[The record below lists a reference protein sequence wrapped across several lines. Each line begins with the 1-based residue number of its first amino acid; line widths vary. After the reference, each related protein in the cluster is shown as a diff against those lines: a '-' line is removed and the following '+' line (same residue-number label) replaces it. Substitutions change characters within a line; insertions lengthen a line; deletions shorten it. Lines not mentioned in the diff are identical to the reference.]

1 MRPIPWPEPRLWRS
15 ASFRLLALYVLLFA
29 LSSVLLGGVVFWIAQ
44 GALDRQMRVR
54 IRAETASLVAE
65 ARVDGLGRVLDDVR
79 LSERGAG
86 TLVYRLQAA
95 DGRRLAGALPWLAA
109 RPGWIDVTLGQGR
122 GEAEQKGENPE
133 RVRALVTG
141 LGGGVL
147 LAVGD
152 DLGRAADAETAI
164 LGAFAWAT
172 GLVVL
177 LGIGGGL
184 VLSRGFL
191 QRVDAIGRTAEAIIQ
206 GDLRRRIPVSGV
218 GDDLDRLAGTL
229 NRMLDRIAAL
239 MESLRQVSSDVAHDL
254 RTPLSRLLQQLDT
267 ARSEANTVADYR
279 AAVDAAAA
287 EAETL
292 LATFAAVLRIAQV
305 EAGGPRARFRPVDLS
320 ALVLAVAEAYAPAI
334 EAAGHRLAC
343 DATPG
348 IALVGD
354 RELLAQVLAN
364 LIENALRHCPVGC
377 TIRLIL
383 ERTAGR
389 MVLAVADDGP
399 GVPEAERGR
408 IFERFFRAEHSRTT
422 PGSGLGLAMVAA
434 VAELHGAAVAAE
446 DARPGLR
453 VRIDFPAAG

>member
-1 MRPIPWPEPRLWRS
+1 MRPIPWPEPRLWRT

-65 ARVDGLGRVLDDVR
+65 ARADGLARVIDDVR
-79 LSERGAG
+79 LSERGSG
-86 TLVYRLQAA
+86 TLVYRVQAA
-95 DGRRLAGALPWLAA
+95 DGRGLAGALPRLAP
-109 RPGWIDVTLGQGR
+109 RPGWIDLTLGHGD
-122 GEAEQKGENPE
+122 EAQKGENQE
-133 RVRALVTG
+133 RVRALVTD

-152 DLGRAADAETAI
+152 DLDRATDAERAI

-191 QRVDAIGRTAEAIIQ
+191 LRVDAIGRTAEAIIQ

-229 NRMLDRIAAL
+229 NHMLDRIAAL

-267 ARSEANTVADYR
+267 ARSGATTVAEYR
-279 AAVDAAAA
+279 AAVEAAAA

-305 EAGGPRARFRPVDLS
+305 EAGGPRARFRLVDLS

-334 EAAGHRLAC
+334 EAADHCLVCEA
-343 DATPG
+343 APG
-348 IALVGD
+348 IAIVGD

-377 TIRLIL
+377 TIRLTL
-383 ERTAGR
+383 ERTVGGVA
-389 MVLAVADDGP
+389 LAVTDDGP

-434 VAELHGAAVAAE
+434 VAELHGATVGAE
-446 DARPGLR
+446 DAGPGLR
-453 VRIDFPAAG
+453 VRIDFPAAD

>member
-1 MRPIPWPEPRLWRS
+1 MRPIPWPEPRLWRT

-65 ARVDGLGRVLDDVR
+65 ARADGLARVIDDVR
-79 LSERGAG
+79 LSERGSG
-86 TLVYRLQAA
+86 TLVYRVQAA
-95 DGRRLAGALPWLAA
+95 DGRGLAGALPRLAP
-109 RPGWIDVTLGQGR
+109 RPGWIDLTLGHGD
-122 GEAEQKGENPE
+122 EAQEGENQE

-152 DLGRAADAETAI
+152 DLDRARDAETAI

-191 QRVDAIGRTAEAIIQ
+191 LRVDAIGRTAEAIIQ

-229 NRMLDRIAAL
+229 NHMLDRIAAL

-267 ARSEANTVADYR
+267 ARSGATTVAEYR
-279 AAVDAAAA
+279 AAVEAAAA

-334 EAAGHRLAC
+334 EAADHRLVCEA
-343 DATPG
+343 APG
-348 IALVGD
+348 IAIVGD

-377 TIRLIL
+377 TIRLTL
-383 ERTAGR
+383 ERTAGG
-389 MVLAVADDGP
+389 VALAVTDDGP

-434 VAELHGAAVAAE
+434 VAELHGATVEAE
-446 DARPGLR
+446 DAGPGLR